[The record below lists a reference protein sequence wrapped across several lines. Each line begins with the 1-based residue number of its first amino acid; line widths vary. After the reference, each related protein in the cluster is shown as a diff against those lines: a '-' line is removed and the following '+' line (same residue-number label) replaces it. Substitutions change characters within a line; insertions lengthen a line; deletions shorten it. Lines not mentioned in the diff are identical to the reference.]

1 MPASCRAFRWQ
12 QQRKDV
18 MLWIREPFL
27 SDENDH
33 GLYIVHGHTP
43 TDTGM
48 PDLRPNRLNL
58 DTLAWYG
65 NPLIAAVFDERRVG
79 PLAFIA
85 DDGTI
90 TAAPRSTRA
99 SRNCT
104 VREIEHARVERAAAE
119 GLPTTTSAARRRR
132 APSRPDDG
140 RWCCK

>member
-43 TDTGM
+43 TGTGV
-48 PDLRPNRLNL
+48 PDLRHNRLNL

-65 NPLIAAVFDERRVG
+65 NPLVAAVFDERRVG

-85 DDGTI
+85 DDGSV
-90 TAAPRSTRA
+90 TAAAADQPARTG
-99 SRNCT
+99 T
-104 VREIEHARVERAAAE
+104 VRSRKTSPRA
-119 GLPTTTSAARRRR
+119 LD
-132 APSRPDDG
+132 APA
-140 RWCCK
+140 